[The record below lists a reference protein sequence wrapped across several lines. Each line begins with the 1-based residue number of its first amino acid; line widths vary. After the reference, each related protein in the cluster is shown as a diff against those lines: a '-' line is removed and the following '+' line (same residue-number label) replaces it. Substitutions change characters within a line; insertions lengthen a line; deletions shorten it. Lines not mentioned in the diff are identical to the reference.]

1 MAELFLFEFFDLPS
15 RKLLKRVKVSH
26 ETNVFFFFSLIIE
39 AKEEDEAEVV

>member
-26 ETNVFFFFSLIIE
+26 ETNVFFFSLIIE